1 MGLCAEALA
10 VLRQVAESVSHSDS
24 DVCVEGTNYI
34 LRQPEFK
41 DASKMDSVLELLE
54 QRKELYQLLSRAILG
69 PNVMIMIGT
78 ENPFREMHNTSFVAA
93 RYKIAGRVAGTIGV
107 LGPTRMDY
115 GRAVAAVEVMARN
128 LGDLLTLLSLI

>member
-1 MGLCAEALA
+1 VGKEISQVGSAKVSDKEPIMGLCAEALA

-69 PNVMIMIGT
+69 PDVMIMI
-78 ENPFREMHNTSFVAA
+78 
-93 RYKIAGRVAGTIGV
+93 
-107 LGPTRMDY
+107 
-115 GRAVAAVEVMARN
+115 
-128 LGDLLTLLSLI
+128 